1 LNRGLA
7 LTAIAVAAASSSG
20 GERNVAI
27 PGKFF
32 APSREVVLI
41 GDTVTW
47 HNGDATSHSVTA
59 DDGSFDSGAFG
70 PGGSFSQTFASA
82 GTYKYHCS
90 IHRYMRGEVDV
101 YALALKAPGYAVP
114 FGLSTALV
122 GLAPPSLQQ
131 VTVRRRGSDGSFVDV
146 GIAAVADDG
155 SFRFPLVAETSGS
168 YVAGSETV
176 TSPTVTLSVAA
187 RVHLRATVSGRG
199 RLVTASVWTDPAQPG
214 AQVQLQRYLLERFD
228 FVSVQHGRLDRAGRA
243 VFHLRNERKLHLRAL
258 LPEGVGGYGRA
269 VSSTLLVRSR

>member
-1 LNRGLA
+1 MIRGLA
-7 LTAIAVAAASSSG
+7 LTAIAFAAASSGS

-32 APSREVVLI
+32 APSREMVLI

-59 DDGSFDSGAFG
+59 DDGSFDSGTFG

-82 GTYKYHCS
+82 GIYKYHCS

-101 YALALKAPGYAVP
+101 YALALRAPGYAVP

-131 VTVRRRGSDGSFVDV
+131 VTVRRRGSDGRFVDV
-146 GIAAVADDG
+146 GTATVADDG
-155 SFRFPLVAETSGS
+155 TFRFPLVAQTSGS
-168 YVAGSETV
+168 YVAGSDTL
-176 TSPTVTLSVAA
+176 TSPTATLLVAA
-187 RVHLRATVSGRG
+187 RVHLRATASGRG
-199 RLVTASVWTDPAQPG
+199 HLVTASVWTDPAQPR
-214 AQVQLQRYLLERFD
+214 ARIHLQRYLLERFD
-228 FVSVQHGRLDRAGRA
+228 FASVQHGRLDRAGRA

-269 VSSTLLVRSR
+269 VSSTILVRSR